1 MTRRAFVASVMAA
14 AKVPRLTGTFLQ
26 LNQGHLSWPD
36 SKWEM
41 LFDCFAQLRLKRL
54 VIQWAQDEE
63 TLFLDLLPM
72 IFDRAGKAEMRVHL
86 GLLNARSFWSM
97 NDESAER
104 ILSSIYEQTVPLIRQ
119 LAPLARRK
127 EFSGW
132 YIPQEFDDVR
142 WSRKNMRRNGGDFIR
157 ATAKALRKVAPRSHV
172 SLSAFANG
180 HLPPE
185 ELAHLWHDVF
195 RFAKVDE
202 LLFQDG
208 IGVHK
213 LTLDRLPAYEKA
225 LRKRLGARFTP
236 VIEIFEQTG
245 DDPFAAIP
253 ASAERVRRQ
262 LAIASAAIA
271 FSIPEYMTPLG
282 GEAAAAL
289 FEEFVHATS
298 AR

>member
-1 MTRRAFVASVMAA
+1 MTRRTFVASAFAVTG
-14 AKVPRLTGTFLQ
+14 VSRLSGTFLQ

-41 LFDCFAQLRLKRL
+41 LFDCFVRLNLNRL

-63 TLFLDLLPM
+63 ALFLDLLPM
-72 IFDRAGKAEMRVHL
+72 IFDRAGAAKMRVHL
-86 GLLNARSFWSM
+86 GLLNVRSFWSM

-104 ILSSIYEQTVPLIRQ
+104 ILASIYEQTVPLIGQ

-157 ATAKALRKVAPRSHV
+157 AVTKSLRKIAPRSHV

-262 LAIASAAIA
+262 LAIAGAAIA

-289 FEEFVHATS
+289 FEEFVRE